1 MASSSSAF
9 GTAVAA
15 AAQSNMLSTPEQL
28 QQFYMVI
35 PAKWRLV
42 TLFAMLRMHMRSRQV
57 PQQRRSGGFVAH
69 THCVIACIRLD
80 CKIIVFFSTCASV
93 DFHFHLF
100 ASMLRHIVSPR
111 VMATS
116 VDGNA
121 TAAAKPGADLLFK
134 LHGNES
140 QAARVSSFRGFC
152 GSKAGILLATDVAAR
167 GLDLP
172 VVPWIIQVCLP
183 PSTARFPSFCSSTH
197 PIVLVPL
204 FRQMDPPSETSEY
217 VHRVGRTARRGLGGS
232 ALLALMPSEQP
243 YVQVLAQRSLRLIP
257 VDSDSVLATL
267 LNEVPP
273 FEALMADARAADV
286 VAGAFTP
293 GDGSHNNSGSGSKSG
308 RHSGGGGRGDRGDR
322 GGGGNSGGG
331 GAGGTGE
338 GLDIEK
344 VSAPRLWWGRPPAC
358 NTNASLALLGPPD

>member
-57 PQQRRSGGFVAH
+57 PQQQNNRQGRRFVAH
-69 THCVIACIRLD
+69 THCVIADIRLD

-116 VDGNA
+116 VDGND
-121 TAAAKPGADLLFK
+121 TAAAKPAADLLFK

-140 QAARVSSFRGFC
+140 QAARVASFRGFC

-183 PSTARFPSFCSSTH
+183 LSTARFPSFCS
-197 PIVLVPL
+197 PL
-204 FRQMDPPSETSEY
+204 TALSLSPSSARWIHLQRRQSMC
-217 VHRVGRTARRGLGGS
+217 TASDVRRGAGLA
-232 ALLALMPSEQP
+232 ALRCL
-243 YVQVLAQRSLRLIP
+243 
-257 VDSDSVLATL
+257 
-267 LNEVPP
+267 
-273 FEALMADARAADV
+273 
-286 VAGAFTP
+286 
-293 GDGSHNNSGSGSKSG
+293 H
-308 RHSGGGGRGDRGDR
+308 
-322 GGGGNSGGG
+322 
-331 GAGGTGE
+331 
-338 GLDIEK
+338 
-344 VSAPRLWWGRPPAC
+344 
-358 NTNASLALLGPPD
+358 